1 MRRTIALAA
10 GLFALSGCATIDM
23 MVDSFEPPPEMGFR
37 MFPNEGVFR
46 DQERFRGFPG
56 DPVFARAT
64 NEVRRPDPGEG
75 MSPMMRLRG
84 IYQDERGQPRF
95 TDCNT
100 DRVYRV
106 AGAISEDPDVEEP
119 RAEAR
124 AALAS
129 AYAGARAEPGA
140 PVQVSVDARLVLMN
154 RGEGR
159 GAERAVLVEKFVR
172 VLPGA
177 QCSLQG

>member
-1 MRRTIALAA
+1 MRRAIAWAV
-10 GLFALSGCATIDM
+10 GLSVLSGCATIDT

-46 DQERFRGFPG
+46 EPERFRGFPG

-64 NEVRRPDPGEG
+64 HDVRRPDPGEEI
-75 MSPMMRLRG
+75 SPMMRLRG
-84 IYQDERGQPRF
+84 IYQERAGQVRF

-100 DRVYRV
+100 DRVYPL
-106 AGAISEDPDVEEP
+106 AGALGEDRDVEEP
-119 RAEAR
+119 RAAAR

-129 AYAGARAEPGA
+129 AYAGARADPGA
-140 PVQVSVDARLVLMN
+140 PMQVSVDARLVLVS
-154 RGEGR
+154 RGAGR

-172 VLPGA
+172 ALPGSE
-177 QCSLQG
+177 CSLQG